1 MDVHTYRCIWFIAMS
16 GWIENSKCF
25 GNKLE
30 NGFEIKEKNGK
41 GKFENERI

>member
-1 MDVHTYRCIWFIAMS
+1 MPMHLIYCNEWLNLKFKI
-16 GWIENSKCF
+16 NSKCF